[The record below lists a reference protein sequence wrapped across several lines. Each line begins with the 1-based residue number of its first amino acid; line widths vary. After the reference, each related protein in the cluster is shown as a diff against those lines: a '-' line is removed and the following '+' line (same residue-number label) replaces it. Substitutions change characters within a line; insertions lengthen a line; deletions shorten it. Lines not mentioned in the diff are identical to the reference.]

1 MNEQN
6 QKSRQGTGKA
16 WLWLLCL
23 LSSGA
28 LANWQEAVPEA
39 RVVGAGELRLFG
51 FRIYSARLWS
61 PAQPLAADT
70 PFALELTY
78 HRAISRDDL
87 VDASVREIRRLSGGA
102 VSAAQLAG
110 WRAQMRQ
117 AFVDVEPGSR
127 ITGVH
132 LPGLGARFY
141 VGQQL
146 QHEVRDRAFAAAFF
160 AIWLDPRTRNPDLR
174 AQLLGDAAL

>member
-1 MNEQN
+1 MNDPT
-6 QKSRQGTGKA
+6 SRQRTSKA

-23 LSSGA
+23 LSTGA

-87 VDASVREIRRLSGGA
+87 VAASVKEIRRLSGGA
-102 VSAAQLAG
+102 VSAAQLAEWQG
-110 WRAQMRQ
+110 QMQQ
-117 AFVDVEPGSR
+117 AFVDVAPGAQ

-132 LPGLGARFY
+132 LPGRGARFY

-160 AIWLDPRTRNPDLR
+160 AIWLDPRTRNPELR
-174 AQLLGDAAL
+174 AQLLGADAR

>member
-1 MNEQN
+1 MNDPA
-6 QKSRQGTGKA
+6 SRQGTSKA
-16 WLWLLCL
+16 WLVLLCL

-39 RVVGAGELRLFG
+39 RVVGVGELRLFG
-51 FRIYSARLWS
+51 LRIYSARLWS
-61 PAQPLAADT
+61 PAQSLAADT

-87 VDASVREIRRLSGGA
+87 VAASVREIRRLYGDA

-117 AFVDVEPGSR
+117 AFIDVEPGAR

-132 LPGLGARFY
+132 LPGVGARFY

-146 QHEVRDRAFAAAFF
+146 QHEVRDAAFAAAFF
-160 AIWLDPRTRNPDLR
+160 AIWLDPRTRNPELR
-174 AQLLGDAAL
+174 AQLLGAAAP

>member
-1 MNEQN
+1 MNEQT
-6 QKSRQGTGKA
+6 SRQGTSKA
-16 WLWLLCL
+16 WLLLLCL

-87 VDASVREIRRLSGGA
+87 VDASVREIRRLYGDT
-102 VSAAQLAG
+102 VTAAQLAG
-110 WRAQMRQ
+110 WRVQMLR
-117 AFVDVEPGSR
+117 AFVDVEPGAR

-132 LPGLGARFY
+132 LPGVGARFY
-141 VGQQL
+141 AGTQL
-146 QHEVRDRAFAAAFF
+146 QHEVRDAAFAAAFF

-174 AQLLGDAAL
+174 AQLLGVDAP

>member
-1 MNEQN
+1 MNEQT
-6 QKSRQGTGKA
+6 SRQGTSKA

-23 LSSGA
+23 LSTSA
-28 LANWQEAVPEA
+28 LANWQEVVPEA

-51 FRIYSARLWS
+51 LRIYSARLWS

-87 VDASVREIRRLSGGA
+87 VDASVREIRRLYGDA

-117 AFVDVEPGSR
+117 AFVDVEPGAR

-132 LPGLGARFY
+132 LPGRGARFY

-146 QHEVRDRAFAAAFF
+146 QHEVRDAAFAAAFF

-174 AQLLGDAAL
+174 AQLLGTDAP